1 LSEAE
6 QQQQQHVKKP
16 PRRRVKSPTVLQ
28 MEAVECGAAALGSVL
43 SYHDLWIPL
52 EELRQEC
59 GVSRDGSKASNVL
72 KAARR
77 YGMEAK
83 GYKYKNIERLYDI
96 DFPAILFWN
105 YNHFVVLDGFKGD
118 KVYLNDPAQGPRIA
132 SLEELDGSYSGVVL
146 TFKPGEGFEP
156 GGQKPTIIPALRRR
170 LEGSELA
177 LLLTIL
183 CGLLLV
189 IPGLVIP
196 AFSKVFIDEF
206 LVRNQDWVIQPLLV
220 AMGLTVVVQAVL
232 TWLQEYYLLRL
243 EMKLALS
250 TSSRFFR
257 HILRLPMSYFGQRF
271 AGEIGSRVALNDRVA
286 RVLSGQ
292 LATTIID
299 ATMTIFYVALMLVYD
314 VFLTVVVVFIAMI
327 NVVVV
332 KLAGRARADTSRRL
346 LQDKGK
352 LTGTAMSGLQMI
364 ETLKATGSE
373 SEFFA
378 RWAGYH
384 AKTIN
389 TEQSMGLLSQVVS
402 AVPPFVQTASRAAV
416 LLIGGLKVMEGEL
429 TVGMLV
435 AYQTLLQSFTR
446 PLTQLVQFGSTIQ
459 ELHGDMN
466 RLDDVLR
473 YEQDSDY
480 QQGDRRAGLLEDRVK
495 LQGRVELRDIEFGYS
510 PLEAPLISGL
520 NLEIEPGKRVAFVG
534 SSGSGKSTVAKLVTG
549 LHKPWSGQILFDGIP
564 REEIPSELLVG
575 SVAMVDQEPFLFGG
589 SVTENVTMWEPSL
602 SGARVAAACRDAA
615 VHDVIESRDGGYQT
629 WVQDGG
635 GNFSGGQCQRLEIAR
650 SLVGDPTIL
659 VLDEATSALDPTTE
673 VQVDEA
679 IRRRGC
685 TALIVAHRLSTIRD
699 CDEIVVLD
707 QGKVVQRGTHDEMK
721 DIEGPYRDLISL

>member
-1 LSEAE
+1 
-6 QQQQQHVKKP
+6 
-16 PRRRVKSPTVLQ
+16 
-28 MEAVECGAAALGSVL
+28 MEAVECGAAALGSVFA
-43 SYHDLWIPL
+43 YHNLWIPL

-77 YGMEAK
+77 YGFNAK
-83 GYKYKNIERLYDI
+83 GYKYKDTERLYDI
-96 DFPAILFWN
+96 PFPAILFWN

-118 KVYLNDPAQGPRIA
+118 KVYLNDPSQGPRIA
-132 SLEELDGSYSGVVL
+132 TLEELDGSYSGVVL
-146 TFKPGEGFEP
+146 TFEPGEDFKPGGE
-156 GGQKPTIIPALRRR
+156 KPSIVPALRRR
-170 LEGSELA
+170 LKGSELA

-206 LVRNQDWVIQPLLV
+206 LVRGQDWLIQPLLL
-220 AMGLTVVVQAVL
+220 AMGVTVLVQAVL
-232 TWLQEYYLLRL
+232 TWLQEHYLLRL
-243 EMKLALS
+243 EMKLSLA

-286 RVLSGQ
+286 QVLSGQ
-292 LATTIID
+292 LATTVID
-299 ATMTIFYVALMLVYD
+299 SVMTIFYVLLMLVYD
-314 VFLTVVVVFIAMI
+314 VYLTVAVVAIAMI

-332 KLAGRARADTSRRL
+332 KLAGRARVDTSRRL

-373 SEFFA
+373 SEFFS

-389 TEQSMGLLSQVVS
+389 TEQSMGLLSQIVS

-416 LLIGGLKVMEGEL
+416 LLIGGMKVMDGAL

-435 AYQTLLQSFTR
+435 AYQTLLQNFTR
-446 PLTQLVQFGSTIQ
+446 PLTKLVQFGSTIQ
-459 ELHGDMN
+459 ELQGDMN

-473 YEQDSDY
+473 YSQDADY
-480 QQGDRRAGLLEDRVK
+480 QERETRTALLRDRVK
-495 LQGRVELRDIEFGYS
+495 LQGKVELRDIEFGYS
-510 PLEAPLISGL
+510 PLEPPLISGL
-520 NLEIEPGKRVAFVG
+520 NLTIEPGKRVAFVG

-549 LHKPWSGQILFDGIP
+549 LHKPWSGQILFDDVP
-564 REEIPSELLVG
+564 REEIPSQLLVG

-589 SVTENVTMWEPSL
+589 SVTENITMWEPSL
-602 SGARVAAACRDAA
+602 SSARVATACKDAA
-615 VHDVIESRDGGYQT
+615 VNDVIETREGGYQA

-659 VLDEATSALDPTTE
+659 VLDEATSALDPSTE

-707 QGKVVQRGTHDEMK
+707 HGKVVQRGSHDEMK